1 LQSIHAYYR
10 AAGFIGALPHR
21 GFISNNRRGPQH
33 CAPRRIKSDIMS
45 FADPHESKQDK
56 QPPRVESSLDPT
68 RPKRLSRRAA
78 NARRLGV
85 AAAGCILLAV
95 PVSPATAGF
104 FDFLF
109 APARPVEPAMPVY
122 RRPPHFFHPRL
133 AHVEHHKKKVA
144 AVRTH
149 RIVEAKTHPVAGRAV
164 DLMDDDSLKNGD
176 AVMTA
181 DGLRVFVGDEGPHHS
196 EGDFV
201 KISDTDGLSKRERSA
216 LLAVDAGHEGDRA
229 ALVTGRSAADMGI
242 STGVPMIDSRGHKIR
257 YVGP

>member
-1 LQSIHAYYR
+1 MLITALPALSAR
-10 AAGFIGALPHR
+10 CPTGALFQTTGAGR
-21 GFISNNRRGPQH
+21 GIARRAGQE
-33 CAPRRIKSDIMS
+33 AIIMS
-45 FADPHESKQDK
+45 FAAPLEPTQ
-56 QPPRVESSLDPT
+56 QASS
-68 RPKRLSRRAA
+68 PKRRSRRAA
-78 NARRLGV
+78 YARRLGV
-85 AAAGCILLAV
+85 ATAGCILFAI
-95 PVSPATAGF
+95 PVGPASAGF

-122 RRPPHFFHPRL
+122 RRPPRFFHPRL
-133 AHVEHHKKKVA
+133 AHVEHHRKKVA
-144 AVRTH
+144 AVH
-149 RIVEAKTHPVAGRAV
+149 PHKIIEAKTHPVAGRVV

-201 KISDTDGLSKRERSA
+201 KISETDGLSKRERGA

-242 STGVPMIDSRGHKIR
+242 SAGAPMVDPRGHKIR